1 MEATTSNT
9 QAIATSAPK
18 APITKAPP
26 PRKGR
31 IQGRH
36 CRFYIHGQAC
46 PFQNRRSGCWDVHD
60 LEARSANLAKRN
72 LTSAIQAQKQRNRV
86 NVATRT
92 KRPAQL
98 NTFATMSDYD
108 ATSEL
113 LQKIK
118 DLTIAKVP
126 IVDSHAIS
134 NADPGHADAPAP
146 KKNWD
151 NSNDWKSW
159 AVHNLSDRTA
169 SKFIAPY
176 LPALINGTAP
186 LSIFATGLKT
196 APMAPGAATTFPKF
210 GLMPFELREQIWKFA
225 LAAEKCD
232 CRITYHYEL
241 DQINR
246 HIEKKFV
253 PMNATPR
260 FMHVNSEARALALKV
275 YKKTFGTD
283 DYSGTCWFNYQVDRL
298 FLNTRHSSEYLEVYG
313 FWLPNCSL

>member
-1 MEATTSNT
+1 MASTTQT
-9 QAIATSAPK
+9 
-18 APITKAPP
+18 
-26 PRKGR
+26 
-31 IQGRH
+31 
-36 CRFYIHGQAC
+36 
-46 PFQNRRSGCWDVHD
+46 
-60 LEARSANLAKRN
+60 
-72 LTSAIQAQKQRNRV
+72 QKQRSRV

-92 KRPAQL
+92 SNRPAQL
-98 NTFATMSDYD
+98 NSFAIMSDSD
-108 ATSEL
+108 ATARL
-113 LQKIK
+113 IQKIK
-118 DLTIAKVP
+118 DLTIANVP
-126 IVDSHAIS
+126 IVDSHETS
-134 NADPGHADAPAP
+134 RADASHADAPAP

-159 AVHNLSDRTA
+159 AIHNLSGSTT

-196 APMAPGAATTFPKF
+196 APVAPGAATTFSKF
-210 GLMPFELREQIWKFA
+210 GLLPFELREQIWKFA

-241 DQINR
+241 DRINR

-275 YKKTFGTD
+275 YEKTFDTD
-283 DYSGTCWFNYQVDRL
+283 DNPGTCWFNYEVDRL
-298 FLNTRHSSEYLEVYG
+298 FLNTRHSFEYLEVCR
-313 FWLPNCSL
+313 FSFPIAHCR